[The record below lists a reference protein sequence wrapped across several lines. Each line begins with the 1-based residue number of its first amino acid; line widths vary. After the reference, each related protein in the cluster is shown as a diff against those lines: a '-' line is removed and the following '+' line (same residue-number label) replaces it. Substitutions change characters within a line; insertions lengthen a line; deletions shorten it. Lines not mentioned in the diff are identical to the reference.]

1 MALKPNRNW
10 NNMETNSC
18 HSKDVP
24 EISKDNR
31 LKVKVHTK
39 VSLKTKRKILKTKQ
53 NKKKRFLRNQFGQN
67 RKRKCNVKIRE
78 LSTIIRE
85 NNRVTIQW
93 SKTSHV
99 LAFLFTQVLPTEW
112 GMRGHIFKMHCTR
125 EGQGQRVDEQ
135 KTTRTCS
142 WNSDEA
148 NFQMGKGTESRRME
162 KKKKKR

>member
-1 MALKPNRNW
+1 M
-10 NNMETNSC
+10 
-18 HSKDVP
+18 
-24 EISKDNR
+24 
-31 LKVKVHTK
+31 KVKVHTK

-99 LAFLFTQVLPTEW
+99 LAFLFTQVLPTE
-112 GMRGHIFKMHCTR
+112 
-125 EGQGQRVDEQ
+125 
-135 KTTRTCS
+135 
-142 WNSDEA
+142 
-148 NFQMGKGTESRRME
+148 
-162 KKKKKR
+162 